1 MSDEIL
7 PSDQKRVK
15 KQAKFTYL
23 LSFRES
29 FWRRNKNGWRTKG
42 VGEGGVIKAIENR
55 VEKQLLDTD

>member
-29 FWRRNKNGWRTKG
+29 F
-42 VGEGGVIKAIENR
+42 
-55 VEKQLLDTD
+55 